1 MQFKGLVHR
10 YGRDIDTD
18 VIIPARYLTTSEP
31 SELAKHCLE
40 DLDVEFVN
48 NVKSGDIIV
57 AEENF
62 GCGSS
67 REHAPIAI
75 KAAGVDAVIA
85 KSFARIFYR
94 NSINTGLAILE
105 CPEAVDAIKNGD
117 VVSVDTETGTITDET
132 TGESFTAQPFP
143 PFIADIIEQGGL
155 LNRTR
160 HVLGL
165 A

>member
-1 MQFKGLVHR
+1 MQFKGTVHR

-143 PFIADIIEQGGL
+143 PFIADIIGGL

>member
-1 MQFKGLVHR
+1 MQFRGTVHR

-18 VIIPARYLTTSEP
+18 VIIPARYLTTSDP
-31 SELAKHCLE
+31 SELAKHCME
-40 DLDVEFVN
+40 DIDKDFVHK
-48 NVKSGDIIV
+48 VSQGDIIV
-57 AEENF
+57 ADENF

-75 KAAGVDAVIA
+75 KASGVDVVIA

-105 CPEAVDAIKNGD
+105 CPEAVDSIKDGD
-117 VVSVDTETGTITDET
+117 VVSVDTDTGTIVNET
-132 TGESFTAQPFP
+132 TSKTFTAQPFP

-160 HVLGL
+160 KVLGID
-165 A
+165 